1 MGYFS
6 RSSSKLSGV
15 GMHRVWQIACGEV
28 GRKYADLFLQ
38 YDVMFCGP
46 GKLGPFHEETYAAA
60 LIAGR
65 LTIGEL
71 TRLKKFATEVRTGD
85 IVLLRS
91 GYTVEAIGLVA
102 DEYQPVQAFDD
113 VFGWN
118 LIHARRVAWQHVLS
132 AELAALQTEQPLFT
146 GRKQIPTFTGV
157 TDRSILE
164 PMASLLTRCQPR
176 SMADLPCELPL
187 PLKPDELADAL
198 FLRGLGFDAVDRF
211 RVALDKQRRLI
222 DWYDSATGAD
232 GRPTEHE
239 VVAHIILPMLL
250 ALGWSEQLLA
260 VEWNKID
267 LAIFSAT
274 PTDRTH
280 CRLVCEAKG
289 MGHGLQNVFA
299 QAMRYTE
306 TLHLAACGKILLAD
320 GGRFYLY
327 RRSQAGAW
335 DAQPSGYLNVLKIR
349 ENHLLPAG
357 TNAIDTI
364 MALTPMRIA
373 E

>member
-1 MGYFS
+1 MP
-6 RSSSKLSGV
+6 
-15 GMHRVWQIACGEV
+15 RVWQIACGES
-28 GRKYADLFLQ
+28 GRKYSDLFVRH
-38 YDVMFCGP
+38 DVMFCGP
-46 GKLGPFHEETYAAA
+46 GELGRFDEAVYGAA
-60 LIAGR
+60 LASGR
-65 LTIGEL
+65 LTIGEF
-71 TRLKKFATEVRTGD
+71 TRIKKFATEVQPGD
-85 IVLLRS
+85 TVLLRS
-91 GYTVEAIGLVA
+91 GYSIEAVGMVL
-102 DEYQPVQAFDD
+102 DGYQHVPAFDD

-118 LIHARRVAWQHVLS
+118 LIHVRRVAWQHVFG
-132 AELAALQTEQPLFT
+132 AELAALQAEQPLFT

-164 PMASLLTRCQPR
+164 PIASLLTRCQSR
-176 SMADLPCELPL
+176 TLADLPSELPV

-198 FLRGLGFDAVDRF
+198 FHRGLGFDAVDRF

-222 DWYDSATGAD
+222 EWYESTAGAE

-267 LAIFSAT
+267 LAIFNET
-274 PTDRTH
+274 PTDREH

-299 QAMRYTE
+299 QAVRYTE
-306 TLHLAACGKILLAD
+306 TLRLTTCSKILLAD

-327 RRSQAGAW
+327 RRSPAGLW
-335 DAQPSGYLNVLKIR
+335 DDQPSGYLNVLKIR

-357 TNAIDTI
+357 TNAVDTI